1 MQDLIQQ
8 IQAKAGIT
16 EGQALVAANTAKDY
30 IKAKVPP
37 MFTGMVDQFF
47 EGKFDPSQA
56 MKAAQSQQQDFMSK
70 AKETAQEAGEKISDF
85 TKDAIDKSS
94 EFAKQATE
102 QMHQWAKEAGGWS
115 EDAFNKIKDMF
126 DGNKPNNPSS
136 SGNSNTQNQQ
146 GGQQK

>member
-47 EGKFDPSQA
+47 DGKFDPSQA
-56 MKAAQSQQQDFMSK
+56 LKAAQSQQQDFMSK
-70 AKETAQEAGEKISDF
+70 AKETAQDAGEKMSEF
-85 TKDAIDKSS
+85 TKDAIDKGA

-102 QMHQWAKEAGGWS
+102 QMNKWAKEAGGWS

-126 DGNKPNNPSS
+126 DGNKPD
-136 SGNSNTQNQQ
+136 NSNTGNASQSQQ